1 MRVHPW
7 LLVRETELTSHDAS
21 VEANQERRTV
31 IQGHSGVDYI
41 VGLDP
46 TPQSQASSIPQA
58 VVIDGCSFWEAFAK
72 T

>member
-1 MRVHPW
+1 M
-7 LLVRETELTSHDAS
+7 
-21 VEANQERRTV
+21 EANHERRTV

-46 TPQSQASSIPQA
+46 TRQSQASSVPQA
-58 VVIDGCSFWEAFAK
+58 LVIDGCSFWEAFAK